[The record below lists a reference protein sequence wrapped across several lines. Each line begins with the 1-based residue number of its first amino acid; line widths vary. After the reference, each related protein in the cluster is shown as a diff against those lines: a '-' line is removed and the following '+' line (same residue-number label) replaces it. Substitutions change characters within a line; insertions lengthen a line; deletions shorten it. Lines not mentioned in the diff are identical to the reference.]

1 MGFEQMRWAV
11 ALVLVTC
18 TVLLLASNLRARD
31 MPRRLRI
38 LVPSDMHDDLASVN
52 RLKSAVADVD
62 LVICPGDL
70 TTMPNLR
77 LDSSAAELRTY
88 EERST
93 RVHGYVWQ
101 ASQPATLVFVS
112 VPTGPP
118 WIHTD
123 RSIDTYI
130 NRQTVR

>member
-1 MGFEQMRWAV
+1 MRWAV

-62 LVICPGDL
+62 LVVCPGDL
-70 TTMPNLR
+70 TSMPNLR

-93 RVHGYVWQ
+93 RVLMALSVL
-101 ASQPATLVFVS
+101 ARRVVFV
-112 VPTGPP
+112 PGNHDLPLITHAP
-118 WIHTD
+118 
-123 RSIDTYI
+123 RSAAQ
-130 NRQTVR
+130 RRA